1 MNDANHLYTPKGTTS
16 YDHVNY
22 DSEYIN
28 SGYDGVIT
36 SAITSTD
43 DYFLRVD
50 LNDGEALDVGAYTP
64 EVEQLTE
71 GLTSRLTQSLSETMT
86 DDYGSKYTSAFD
98 FPLTVDDN
106 RLSSRFVERHHRT

>member
-1 MNDANHLYTPKGTTS
+1 MYTPKGTTS

-28 SGYDGVIT
+28 SGYDGAYTT

-50 LNDGEALDVGAYTP
+50 LNDGEALDVGAYTL

-106 RLSSRFVERHHRT
+106 RLSSGSLSGHRT